1 MAASPHLMSGPATP
15 CDSNRSAR
23 EAVRRYYDDC
33 RNDYRIL
40 WRTDETGS
48 IHFGYFDE
56 ADDERDLSIAAI
68 LQFLIQT
75 TGGLAAALA
84 AGLLA
89 ATGMEWGRQQAVR
102 CLRFAARGRAQRHEA
117 AQTRMTEV
125 CARAVGLSSGERLLD
140 AGCGVGGTDLWL
152 ASHFGVKVIGINVQP
167 AHLDEARR
175 TVVGCAARDLVTFSA
190 QDFTQM
196 AVLDEVID
204 VVWGLESICHCADKI
219 DFMKEAH
226 RVLRSGGRLMV
237 ADFFL
242 RRDEMPPDQARR
254 IGTWTD
260 GWALP
265 GLASI
270 DGFHADLT
278 AAGFRDVRFRDVGTN
293 IRPSSE
299 RLYKASLIAQPISAA
314 LERIGARSA
323 VQGRNVRASFEQY
336 RAFRDGAWTYG
347 IFVAVK

>member
-1 MAASPHLMSGPATP
+1 MTARRHPMSAPAP
-15 CDSNRSAR
+15 SRDSNRSAR

-33 RNDYRIL
+33 WNDYRIL

-56 ADDERDLSIAAI
+56 PDAEGNRSIPAI
-68 LQFLIQT
+68 FRFLIWT
-75 TGGLAAALA
+75 TGGVAAAMT

-89 ATGMEWGRQQAVR
+89 ATGTEWGRQRAVR
-102 CLRFAARGRAQRHEA
+102 SLRFAARGRAQRHEA

-125 CARAVGLSSGERLLD
+125 CARAVGLSPGERLLD
-140 AGCGVGGTDLWL
+140 AGCGVGGTDVWL
-152 ASHFGVKVIGINVQP
+152 ASHFGVKVVGINVQP
-167 AHLDEARR
+167 AHLDQARR
-175 TVVGCAARDLVTFSA
+175 TPASRAARGLVAFSA

-196 AVLDEVID
+196 AVLDEGID
-204 VVWGLESICHCADKI
+204 VVWGLESICHCADKVAFI
-219 DFMKEAH
+219 REAH
-226 RVLRSGGRLMV
+226 RVLKSGGRLMV

-242 RRDEMPPDQARR
+242 RREDMPPDQARR
-254 IGTWTD
+254 IGTWTK

-270 DGFHADLT
+270 DGFRADLT
-278 AAGFRDVRFRDVGTN
+278 AAGFRDIRFRDVGTN
-293 IRPSSE
+293 VRPSSE
-299 RLYKASLIAQPISAA
+299 RLYKASLIARPISAA

-323 VQGRNVRASFEQY
+323 VQGRSVQASFAQY
-336 RAFRDGAWTYG
+336 RALRDAAWTYG